1 MSDAC
6 ECRWFFFFTLCG
18 EELKAV
24 AGVRARFPCVF
35 LFVSTLDMRSRFVR
49 EREWPVRQTR
59 VRSFIFLLLRKS
71 FVNDWNSVQP
81 SSVSQ
86 FPDDTDG
93 RAKKIIEKNPK
104 RRQFVG
110 LAKARLFPKLE
121 CLPVVDLFS
130 EKKKNEKERA
140 FSFAGHA
147 VRAKNSRDSLAAH
160 SEYHYILDCT
170 HSAAALVRKGGTAE
184 PDTCILCPRIFL
196 RQTPRGCK
204 TDNPL
209 HTVIRFNLFLLQE
222 KNTSRGSSSAVP
234 DRP

>member
-1 MSDAC
+1 VTLVNAGG
-6 ECRWFFFFTLCG
+6 FFFTLCG

-93 RAKKIIEKNPK
+93 RAKKK
-104 RRQFVG
+104 
-110 LAKARLFPKLE
+110 
-121 CLPVVDLFS
+121 S
-130 EKKKNEKERA
+130 SSKKILND
-140 FSFAGHA
+140 
-147 VRAKNSRDSLAAH
+147 DSL
-160 SEYHYILDCT
+160 
-170 HSAAALVRKGGTAE
+170 SA
-184 PDTCILCPRIFL
+184 
-196 RQTPRGCK
+196 
-204 TDNPL
+204 
-209 HTVIRFNLFLLQE
+209 
-222 KNTSRGSSSAVP
+222 
-234 DRP
+234 